1 MSLPCECL
9 SATFFDGLS
18 VVLTLNFNQY
28 EIDTFPGYA
37 FTATDPDTDIVY
49 NIVFHLSDTVE
60 SSLWELSNSE
70 DGIVLSLPDVPA
82 DECPFGIFTGIVKG
96 YQAIVSECV
105 ENVDLPCECIRL
117 NVYSSDSQVYQFQLN
132 QLGYYNGFYYWSY
145 TIGGVTYFIWFDTV
159 SSSWILSDALG
170 SSDDASV
177 SATLDFNGC
186 PFGEWIVYSR
196 KIDSLIS
203 FECTSEPEPPIE
215 VIEEN
220 CSPYEICKYDNLLK
234 RNRVSLSKD
243 IASISKRE
251 VYGFNC
257 GDAWQN
263 IFTKSMVID
272 ALSCLPY
279 GVYTEDE
286 ERCLIEKL
294 NDKCNC

>member
-9 SATFFDGLS
+9 SATFFDEFS

-28 EIDTFPGYA
+28 EIAEFPGYA
-37 FTATDPDTDIVY
+37 FTATDPETEIVY
-49 NIVFHLSDTVE
+49 TIYWDVE
-60 SSLWELSNSE
+60 VNSWVLSNSANE
-70 DGIVLSLPDVPA
+70 DKLELFGGAV
-82 DECPFGIFTGIVKG
+82 DECPYGRFLGEVIGLYV
-96 YQAIVSECV
+96 IVSECV

-145 TIGGVTYFIWFDTV
+145 TIEEETYFIWFDTI

-170 SSDDASV
+170 SSDGFLAELTFD
-177 SATLDFNGC
+177 GC
-186 PFGEWIVYSR
+186 PFGNWTTYSP
-196 KIDSLIS
+196 KIASIIS
-203 FECTSEPEPPIE
+203 FECTSEPEPPVE

-220 CSPYEICKYDNLLK
+220 CNPYEICKYDNLLK

>member
-9 SATFFDGLS
+9 SVAFFESDLLVLS
-18 VVLTLNFNQY
+18 LNFNQY
-28 EIDTFPGYA
+28 EIDTFPKYA
-37 FTATDPDTDIVY
+37 FTATDPETDIVY
-49 NIVFHLSDTVE
+49 TIYWNVE
-60 SSLWELSNSE
+60 SSSWELSNSE
-70 DGIVLSLPDVPA
+70 DGIVLSLSEVPV
-82 DECPFGIFTGIVKG
+82 DECPFGIFTGIIRG
-96 YQAIVSECV
+96 QQAIVSECV
-105 ENVDLPCECIRL
+105 EIIELPCECIRV
-117 NVYSSDSQVYQFQLN
+117 NVYSSEPEVYQFQLN
-132 QLGYYNGFYYWSY
+132 QLGYYNDFYYWSY
-145 TIGGVTYFIWFDTV
+145 TFEEETYFIWFLNSASLWIM
-159 SSSWILSDALG
+159 SSELG
-170 SSDDASV
+170 STDDVLAI
-177 SATLDFNGC
+177 LFFDGC
-186 PFGEWIVYSR
+186 PFGEWIVYSI

-203 FECTSEPEPPIE
+203 FECTSEPKPPIE

-220 CSPYEICKYDNLLK
+220 CNPYESCKYDNLLK

-263 IFTKSMVID
+263 IFTKSMIID

>member
-9 SATFFDGLS
+9 SVQFVEDS
-18 VVLTLNFNQY
+18 IVVLTLNFNQY
-28 EIDTFPGYA
+28 EVAEFPGYA

-49 NIVFHLSDTVE
+49 TIMFNVSGTVE
-60 SSLWELSNSE
+60 SGSWELLNSE
-70 DGIVLSLPDVPA
+70 DGIVLSLADVPA
-82 DECPFGIFTGIVKG
+82 DECPFGIFTGLIRVN
-96 YQAIVSECV
+96 YAISSECV
-105 ENVDLPCECIRL
+105 ENIELPCECIRV
-117 NVYSSDSQVYQFQLN
+117 NVYSADSEVYQFQLN

-145 TIGGVTYFIWFDTV
+145 TIGIETYFIWFNIE
-159 SSSWILSDALG
+159 SSSWVVSDSLG
-170 SSDDASV
+170 SSDGFLAE
-177 SATLDFNGC
+177 LDFDGC
-186 PFGEWIVYSR
+186 PFGEWTTYSP
-196 KIDSLIS
+196 KIASIIS
-203 FECTSEPEPPIE
+203 FECTEEPNPPID
-215 VIEEN
+215 VIEET

-257 GDAWQN
+257 GDAWQT
-263 IFTKSMVID
+263 IFTKSMIID

-286 ERCLIEKL
+286 ERCLIGKL

>member
-9 SATFFDGLS
+9 SATFFEGLT

-28 EIDTFPGYA
+28 VIAEFPGYA
-37 FTATDPDTDIVY
+37 FTATDPETDIVY
-49 NIVFHLSDTVE
+49 TIYWSVE
-60 SSLWELSNSE
+60 TNSWELSSSE
-70 DGIVLSLPDVPA
+70 GAIILNLYEVPV
-82 DECPFGIFTGIVKG
+82 DECPYGTFLGVERG
-96 YQAIVSECV
+96 YSVTVEECV
-105 ENVDLPCECIRL
+105 ENVDLPCECLRV
-117 NVYSSDSQVYQFQLN
+117 NVYSADSEVYQFQSN

-145 TIGGVTYFIWFDTV
+145 TIGIETYFTWFNIE
-159 SSSWILSDALG
+159 SSSWVVSDTLG
-170 SSDDASV
+170 FSEDLLAS
-177 SATLDFNGC
+177 LDFDGC
-186 PFGEWIVYSR
+186 PFGEWTIFSD
-196 KIDSLIS
+196 KIDSIIS
-203 FECTSEPEPPIE
+203 FECTEEPNPPID
-215 VIEEN
+215 VIEET

-257 GDAWQN
+257 GDAWQT
-263 IFTKSMVID
+263 IFTKSMIID

-286 ERCLIEKL
+286 ERCLIGKL

>member
-9 SATFFDGLS
+9 SATFFDGFS

-28 EIDTFPGYA
+28 EIAEFPGYA
-37 FTATDPDTDIVY
+37 FTATDPETEIVY
-49 NIVFHLSDTVE
+49 TIYWDVE
-60 SSLWELSNSE
+60 VNSWVLSNSANE
-70 DGIVLSLPDVPA
+70 DKLDLPEVA
-82 DECPFGIFTGIVKG
+82 VDECPFGIFTGIIRG
-96 YQAIVSECV
+96 YQVVVSECV
-105 ENVDLPCECIRL
+105 ENVELPCECIRL

-145 TIGGVTYFIWFDTV
+145 TLGETYFIWFDTV

-170 SSDDASV
+170 S
-177 SATLDFNGC
+177 LDGFLAELTFDGC
-186 PFGEWIVYSR
+186 PFGEWIVYSL
-196 KIDSLIS
+196 KIASIIS
-203 FECTSEPEPPIE
+203 FECTSEPKPPIE

>member
-1 MSLPCECL
+1 MRLPCECL
-9 SATFFDGLS
+9 SATFMDTGS
-18 VVLTLNFNQY
+18 VVLSLNFNQY

-37 FTATDPDTDIVY
+37 YTATDTETEIVY
-49 NIVFHLSDTVE
+49 TIYWSVE
-60 SSLWELSNSE
+60 DNSWVLSNSADE
-70 DGIVLSLPDVPA
+70 DKFNLLDVA
-82 DECPFGIFTGIVKG
+82 VDECPYGVFFGVFKFKTV
-96 YQAIVSECV
+96 IVSECV

-117 NVYSSDSQVYQFQLN
+117 NVYLVNSEVYQYQLN

-145 TIGGVTYFIWFDTV
+145 TFDETTYFIWFDPI
-159 SSSWILSDALG
+159 SSSWIFSDALG
-170 SSDDASV
+170 SSENLL
-177 SATLDFNGC
+177 ATLDFNGC
-186 PFGEWIVYSR
+186 PFGEWMVASSKLISS
-196 KIDSLIS
+196 IIS